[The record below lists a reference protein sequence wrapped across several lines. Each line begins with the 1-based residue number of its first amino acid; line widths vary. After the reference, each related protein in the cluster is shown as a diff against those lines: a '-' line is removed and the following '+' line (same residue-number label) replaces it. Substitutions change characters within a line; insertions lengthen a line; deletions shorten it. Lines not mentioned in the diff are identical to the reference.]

1 MRTRLTLKQE
11 ITSIV
16 DTGEGPGNRGL
27 KRAGQGTVMGLGKTA
42 GSLSTRDSSCGK
54 LPFGEAY

>member
-1 MRTRLTLKQE
+1 MRTLLTLKQE
-11 ITSIV
+11 ITFV
-16 DTGEGPGNRGL
+16 VATGEGHGNRGL

-54 LPFGEAY
+54 LLFGEAH